1 MEYKIYM
8 AGKFI
13 ETENKLDVYNSYD
26 NSLIGH
32 TFLANKNH
40 VEEAIIKA
48 QEAFK
53 ITSEM
58 PSHQKESIL
67 TQIYTNLK
75 ADREKMATIIAK
87 EAAKPIKFAL
97 AEVDRSIQ
105 TFKIAAE
112 ECKRINNEYFSIDW
126 TKAGENKEGFVKYVP
141 IGPVSG
147 ISPFNFPLN
156 LTAHKIAPAIATG
169 NPIILKPSS
178 STPLSVLLL
187 AEIIDKTEL
196 PKGAFSV
203 LPCNR
208 ETGNILVTDN
218 RFKKLTFTGSPEV
231 GWEMKAKCG
240 RKKITLELGGN
251 AAAIVAPSCKLEET
265 IKKTVSGAFAYSGQV
280 CIHLQRVY
288 VHESIFNEF
297 TNKFIAEAKKLKS
310 GAPLD
315 SNTDISAMID
325 IKNAERVESW
335 INEAKNSGAEILLG
349 GNRDNTYVEPTIIT
363 NTTQEM
369 KVNNLEV
376 FGPVVCIEKYSDF
389 DIAIDQVNQSEYG
402 LQAGIFSDSLD
413 EINRAFNNIEVGGLI
428 VNDVPTFRVDHMPY
442 GGVKSSGLGREGI
455 KYTMKEMLEPK
466 LMVRNYK

>member
-1 MEYKIYM
+1 MEYKIYL

-26 NSLIGH
+26 NSLIGY
-32 TFLANKNH
+32 TFLANKDH
-40 VEEAIIKA
+40 VEEAIVKA

-75 ADREKMATIIAK
+75 ADREKMATTIAK

-105 TFKIAAE
+105 TFKVAAE

-203 LPCNR
+203 IPCNR
-208 ETGNILVTDN
+208 ETGNILVTDS

-297 TNKFIAEAKKLKS
+297 TNKFIAEAKKLKQGS
-310 GAPLD
+310 PLD

-363 NTTQEM
+363 NTTSDM

-442 GGVKSSGLGREGI
+442 GGIKSSGIGREGI

>member
-1 MEYKIYM
+1 MEYKIYL

-32 TFLANKNH
+32 TYLANKDH
-40 VEEAIIKA
+40 VEEAITKA
-48 QEAFK
+48 EEAFNA
-53 ITSEM
+53 TSQM

-67 TQIYTNLK
+67 TDIYTELK
-75 ADREKMATIIAK
+75 TNREKMATLIAK

-97 AEVDRSIQ
+97 AEVDRSVQ

-112 ECKRINNEYFSIDW
+112 ECKRINNEYFSVDW

-187 AEIIDKTEL
+187 AKIIDKTEL

-231 GWEMKAKCG
+231 GWDMKTKCG
-240 RKKITLELGGN
+240 RKKVTLELGGN
-251 AAAIVAPSCKLEET
+251 AAAIVTPTCNMEDT

-280 CIHLQRVY
+280 CIHLQRIY
-288 VHESIFNEF
+288 VHESVFNEF
-297 TNKFIAEAKKLKS
+297 TDRFITDAKKIKS
-310 GAPLD
+310 GSPLD
-315 SNTDISAMID
+315 NNTDISAMID
-325 IKNAERVESW
+325 LKNAERVENW
-335 INEAKNSGAEILLG
+335 INEAKEAGAKVLLG
-349 GNRDNTYVEPTIIT
+349 GNRNYTYVEPTVIT
-363 NTTQEM
+363 NTTSEM

-389 DIAIDQVNQSEYG
+389 DTAIENVNNSEFG
-402 LQAGIFSDSLD
+402 LQAGIFSDSIN

>member
-1 MEYKIYM
+1 MEYKIYL

-32 TFLANKNH
+32 TFLANKDH

-280 CIHLQRVY
+280 CIHLQRIY
-288 VHESIFNEF
+288 VHESIFSEF
-297 TNKFIAEAKKLKS
+297 TTKFITEAKKLKQGS
-310 GAPLD
+310 PLD

-363 NTTQEM
+363 NTTSDM

-389 DIAIDQVNQSEYG
+389 DIAIYQVNQSEYG